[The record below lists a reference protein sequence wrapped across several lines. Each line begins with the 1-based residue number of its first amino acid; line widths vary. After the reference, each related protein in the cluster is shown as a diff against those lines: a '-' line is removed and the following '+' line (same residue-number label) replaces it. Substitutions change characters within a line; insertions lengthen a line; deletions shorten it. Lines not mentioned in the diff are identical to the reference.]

1 VPVSVAAVP
10 SALPSPSPPP
20 PLPLPVIARVPAF
33 RTATSADILNAV
45 HNSNKSSVAA
55 SAPAAAKRFTYEIIT
70 PSAPSLLLASALS
83 NDVAPLPIAAAS
95 ASASSSLAT
104 PTAAA
109 ASSVGSVRAPTP
121 AIDTKGLVSLSY
133 SSVDEYMT
141 CPLRYFYSYV
151 QHRRR
156 PPSIHLVLG
165 RAMHDAVEA
174 YALQKI
180 SLARQQ
186 QQQQQQQTLLQ
197 SHLLLP
203 PPPMP
208 LGERLLHDT
217 FRASWKPDGCGL
229 TPSAA
234 QEHFDKALVALSE
247 FHRLECASPA
257 MPSLIEQKFV
267 MKLAGR
273 VRISGVWD
281 RIDLMAASAFA
292 SSGGAAAAGAAAAD
306 ASANR
311 EAAATTVAVI
321 REYKKA
327 LSEYQLKTV
336 KTNLQ
341 LRMYAWAFEAVFGF
355 APRHVQLEEIGS
367 SRAAV
372 YTPAVPSS
380 DQVLENISLCVAQRV
395 CLSTAQN
402 LFTHIC
408 QVFTALISFA
418 PDSRDAAALCGS
430 NSRRR
435 LSPNPR
441 RADLRVVPVCEFLQT
456 QSTVTR
462 FVVNIYTSCMYHTSK
477 SEVESECI
485 FPRGHKHNV

>member
-1 VPVSVAAVP
+1 M
-10 SALPSPSPPP
+10 
-20 PLPLPVIARVPAF
+20 PVIARFPAF

-45 HNSNKSSVAA
+45 NSGNKSGASVAA
-55 SAPAAAKRFTYEIIT
+55 PVPAAKRFTYEIIT
-70 PSAPSLLLASALS
+70 PSAPSLLLSSALG
-83 NDVAPLPIAAAS
+83 NDVAS
-95 ASASSSLAT
+95 Q

-109 ASSVGSVRAPTP
+109 SLSAVATSAPNATLSSTGVGAIARVPTP

-156 PPSIHLVLG
+156 APSIHLVLG

-186 QQQQQQQTLLQ
+186 QSHSHLQQ
-197 SHLLLP
+197 SEGRGLLLP
-203 PPPMP
+203 PPPPPPPPMP
-208 LGERLLHDT
+208 HGERLLHDA

-234 QEHFDKALVALSE
+234 QEHFDKALVSLSE
-247 FHRLECASPA
+247 FHRLESASTA

-267 MKLAGR
+267 MKLAGH

-281 RIDLMAASAFA
+281 RIDLMAASAVA
-292 SSGGAAAAGAAAAD
+292 AGAGVGHEAAAAGGAAAAD
-306 ASANR
+306 SSKP
-311 EAAATTVAVI
+311 VAI
-321 REYKKA
+321 IKEYKKA

-372 YTPAVPSS
+372 YTPAVPAS
-380 DQVLENISLCVAQRV
+380 DQVRIS
-395 CLSTAQN
+395 CLSSARKRLVFSN
-402 LFTHIC
+402 NRDFVSFT
-408 QVFTALISFA
+408 
-418 PDSRDAAALCGS
+418 SR
-430 NSRRR
+430 
-435 LSPNPR
+435 
-441 RADLRVVPVCEFLQT
+441 
-456 QSTVTR
+456 
-462 FVVNIYTSCMYHTSK
+462 
-477 SEVESECI
+477 
-485 FPRGHKHNV
+485 